1 MSDTTLYI
9 KNMVCDRCKAAVES
23 LLLGMGLR
31 PLSVG
36 LGEVVVAGSLS
47 DGQRAELSSALHR
60 MGFELLRDP
69 RQQTVDRIKTA
80 VIEFVHYRRGAPSVN
95 LSAYL
100 ADRIGADYSALSKL
114 FSESAGTTIER
125 YYILQRIERA
135 KELLFYGEMTLA
147 EIARELNY
155 SSAAYLSSQFKAT
168 TGMTPTQFKAMGGK
182 SLKPLDGIV

>member
-1 MSDTTLYI
+1 MPDTTLYI

-47 DGQRAELSSALHR
+47 DGKQAELSSALHR

-69 RQQTVDRIKTA
+69 RQQAVDRIKTA
-80 VIEFVHYRRGAPSVN
+80 VIEFVHYRRGIPSVN

-114 FSESAGTTIER
+114 FSENTGTTIER
-125 YYILQRIERA
+125 YFILQKIERI
-135 KELLFYGEMTLA
+135 KELLSYGELTLS
-147 EIARELNY
+147 EIAAKMNY
-155 SSAAYLSSQFKAT
+155 SSTAYLSSQFKSV
-168 TGMTPTQFKAMGGK
+168 TGMTPSQFKANHSK
-182 SLKPLDGIV
+182 YRKQLDKI

>member
-125 YYILQRIERA
+125 A